1 MEKLQMLKNERA
13 LKKGNLTRTRRR
25 AFVLIDSVGSKR
37 ELRSMLKELDTALQ
51 DVLEVNLK
59 LRGEL
64 DNETELMK
72 CQAYGEEATAE
83 HALAVERLEAHLQ
96 ERAGEPAS
104 VASSKVTAASKTALT
119 QHAVRMA
126 EVEDKV
132 HQLELQQLQHRLHQE
147 EQEQRLHRER
157 LLQEKEDAIKA
168 AKLKGELTRAA
179 ETDLAWERREDF
191 CNEREPEA
199 EGADKKEQ
207 VEKTKEFDTL
217 LFRQSLP
224 RLRLPTFGGQ
234 IEEWPRWYAL
244 FKTMVHQQDM
254 SVEEKMVHLQ
264 NAVTGAA
271 RSTIGGM
278 ICDGSSY
285 EEALQALQDRYGRE
299 LDVVQTTLRNVFS
312 CPGPKPNDSKSLER
326 YFGAV
331 HGATTTLKKMG
342 YEGDIQSIENLR
354 RLVSK
359 LPLELRKAWAEHSL
373 NIGRATLIHFDE
385 WLRNQVRILLTFE
398 ATAAAPVSCPKRTT
412 VMFTTT
418 AGTGGKRCCM
428 CNGDHGLWSCDQF
441 KSKTVDERAQA
452 VAANRL
458 CFSCLRPGH
467 QSRNCRTARECGV
480 DGCHL
485 RHNRL
490 LHGSRRV
497 RGPAPSTRLAAG
509 TVNATNEATIASI
522 RHGTTV
528 DSSSVLLQVVP
539 VRVHGSCGRF
549 KDTLALLDPGAQTS
563 LCNVSLLDE
572 LQVDGEIQTLRLNN
586 VEAAGQE
593 KMSRR
598 VQLELSPLAETEEG
612 SQKIYVPEAFSV
624 DRVNV
629 RVPVLKKKALWKLK
643 HLQGLKIPD
652 LSGGEVQ
659 LLLGANV
666 LEAVLQREA
675 RVGEPGEPVAIR
687 TAFGWSLTGSLA
699 SVVPEHHRE
708 VMFVGRSPAEQ
719 SEEDLSTM
727 LQNWWAT
734 ESFGTKH
741 TDEPV
746 LTPDDEKALRIL
758 EKTTRHLGERYEV
771 GLLWQDEEVSLPN
784 NYTMACSR
792 LRSLERSLM
801 KSPEKA
807 AAYSEV
813 LESYIAQGYAKKLT
827 PQEAERQEKKK
838 LWILPHHAVMHPEKD
853 KPRVVFDAAAVCDGT
868 SLNSVLLRGPDFM
881 QSLHGVLLRF
891 RQEPFAVVGDI
902 YQMFHQI
909 KVRDEDRPAL
919 SFLWRGVEVT
929 EPPSLYQMQVVIF
942 GAKCSPS
949 IANYIVR
956 RTLTDSN
963 GAEKL
968 EEGKPSLISSFYV
981 DDFLRSEETADAALS
996 TMEQVK
1002 SLMRQGGF
1010 RLNKWRSNCP
1020 ELLEHLPESDRD
1032 ASQKKLTA
1040 CEGGARKALGCLW
1053 SPTEDTLSIQVR
1065 TADVPATKRGVVRM
1079 AAMIFDPLGIITPFL
1094 LQAKIIIQKLWAQ
1107 KLDWDEEFSG
1117 VELTLWQ
1124 KWLAELSAV
1133 KDIKVPRSLKMS
1145 VTGNIK
1151 EMELHLF
1158 SDASEDAFAAVAY
1171 VRMTGADGR
1180 RCVSFVMSRSRVAP
1194 LKQLSIV
1201 RLELQG
1207 AVLATRLA
1215 KTIQKELTYKFEDVV
1230 FWTDSQVVLQFV
1242 ANESRMFQTF
1252 VANRVSEIRDSTD
1265 PSQWRHVPGVQNPA
1279 DISSRGLPASQL
1291 RSSALWWN
1299 GPEFLMRDRG
1309 EWPHLM
1315 TSSLPADQPELKRKP
1330 AGPAV
1335 SFVGKAAA
1343 SRPLVDPTRF
1353 SSWSKYRRIVAWA
1366 HRFIWNVRTKE
1377 KRRGPLTVEELLQAE
1392 QVIIR
1397 EDQEREKMAP
1407 QPGVT
1412 LFKDDKGIVRVE
1424 GRLKNA
1430 PAEICRQPIALS
1442 PGSEVT
1448 RLIVTDLHERC
1459 MHAGLN
1465 HTLNLVRKKFW
1476 MPKARASVKKLIW
1489 RCAFCRNRRAIP
1501 TNPKMADLPS
1511 ERFDASRPFSSVG
1524 LDFLGPIVVRKF
1536 RKSEK
1541 RYILLVTCLA
1551 TRAIHLEVA
1560 NAMDTDS
1567 FLMALRRF
1575 IARRGR
1581 PTSIWSD
1588 NGTNLVGGER
1598 ELRESIAAWNQE
1610 QICDTLS
1617 QQNIQWKFNPPTASH
1632 MGGSWE
1638 RLVASV
1644 KRALQ
1649 AVLGNQ
1655 IVPDDVLHTT
1665 VVELEFQV
1673 NSRPLTY
1680 VSGDGGDPES
1690 ITPNHFLLGA
1700 VPDGCILP
1708 PGVFGENDKMSRRRW
1723 KQSQALAND
1732 VWRRWLKEYLPTLI
1746 PRRKWEKNTRNLAVN
1761 DVVLMAAD
1769 DAPRGHWPLGV
1780 VEQVYA
1786 SEDGVVRSVLVR
1798 TATGKYRRPCTKVC
1812 LLEGQTM

>member
-1 MEKLQMLKNERA
+1 MLKSERA

-37 ELRSMLKELDTALQ
+37 ELRSMQKELDIALQ
-51 DVLEVNLK
+51 DVLELNLK

-64 DNETELMK
+64 DSETELMK
-72 CQAYGEEATAE
+72 CQTYAEEVTAE

-96 ERAGEPAS
+96 ERAGEPSS
-104 VASSKVTAASKTALT
+104 VASSKQSGASKAALT
-119 QHAVRMA
+119 QHVRMT

-132 HQLELQQLQHRLHQE
+132 RQLELQQLQHRLQQE

-157 LLQEKEDAIKA
+157 LLQEKEDAVKV
-168 AKLKGELTRAA
+168 AKLKCELTKAA
-179 ETDLAWERREDF
+179 ESDLAWERREDF
-191 CNEREPEA
+191 CKEREPEA
-199 EGADKKEQ
+199 EDAVRKQVDKR
-207 VEKTKEFDTL
+207 KEFDNL
-217 LFRQSLP
+217 LFRKSLP
-224 RLRLPTFGGQ
+224 RLQLPSFGGQ
-234 IEEWPRWYAL
+234 VEEWPRWYAL

-299 LDVVQTTLRNVFS
+299 IDIVQTTLKNVFS
-312 CPGPKPNDSKSLER
+312 CPGPKPNDSRSLER

-398 ATAAAPVSCPKRTT
+398 ATAAAPPTYPKRTT

-418 AGTGGKRCCM
+418 AGSRGGRCCI
-428 CNGDHGLWSCDQF
+428 CNGDHGLWLCDRF

-452 VAANRL
+452 VASNRL

-497 RGPAPSTRLAAG
+497 RGPVPTRPAAG
-509 TVNATNEATIASI
+509 TVDTASEAIIASI
-522 RHGTTV
+522 RQGTSG

-539 VRVHGSCGRF
+539 VRVHGSGGRF

-572 LQVDGEIQTLRLNN
+572 MQIEGVVQTLRLNN
-586 VEAAGQE
+586 VETAGQE
-593 KMSRR
+593 RQSRR
-598 VQLELSPLAETEEG
+598 VQLELSPLAESEEG
-612 SQKIYVPEAFSV
+612 SQKIRVPEAFSV
-624 DRVNV
+624 ERVNV
-629 RVPVLKKKALWKLK
+629 RVPVLKRKALWKMK
-643 HLQGLKIPD
+643 HLHGLKIPN
-652 LSGGEVQ
+652 LAGGEVE

-708 VMFVGRSPAEQ
+708 VMFVGRSSAEQ
-719 SEEDLSTM
+719 PEEDLSTM
-727 LQNWWAT
+727 LQNWWST

-741 TDEPV
+741 TDEQA

-758 EKTTRHLGERYEV
+758 EKTTRHQGGRYEV
-771 GLLWQDEEVSLPN
+771 GLLWQDEEVDMPN
-784 NYTMACSR
+784 NYTMAYSR

-801 KSPEKA
+801 KSPERA
-807 AAYSEV
+807 AAYGEV
-813 LESYIAQGYAKKLT
+813 LESYVSQGYAKKLT
-827 PQEAERQEKKK
+827 PQEANRQEKQK
-838 LWILPHHAVMHPEKD
+838 LWILPHHAVIHPEKD
-853 KPRVVFDAAAVCDGT
+853 KPRVVFDAAAVCEGT

-909 KVRDEDRPAL
+909 GVRNEDKPAL
-919 SFLWRGVEVT
+919 SFLWRGMEVT

-942 GAKCSPS
+942 GAKCSPC

-956 RTLTDSN
+956 RTLAASEE
-963 GAEKL
+963 AQKL
-968 EEGKPSLISSFYV
+968 KEGKPTLASSFYV

-996 TMEQVK
+996 TMEEVK
-1002 SLMRQGGF
+1002 LLMSQGGF
-1010 RLNKWRSNCP
+1010 KLAKWRSNCP
-1020 ELLEHLPESDRD
+1020 ELLEHVAESDRD
-1032 ASQKKLTA
+1032 ASQKKLTS
-1040 CEGGARKALGCLW
+1040 CDGGARKALGCLW
-1053 SPTEDTLSIQVR
+1053 TPTEDTLSIQVR
-1065 TADVPATKRGVVRM
+1065 TADVSATKRGVVRM
-1079 AAMIFDPLGIITPFL
+1079 TAMIFDPLGIITPFL
-1094 LQAKIIIQKLWAQ
+1094 LQAKIIIQKLWVL
-1107 KLDWDEEFSG
+1107 KFDWDEEISG

-1124 KWLAELSAV
+1124 KWLAELYAV
-1133 KDIKVPRSLKMS
+1133 KDIKVPRSLKVS

-1151 EMELHLF
+1151 ELELHLF

-1171 VRMTGADGR
+1171 VRMTDADGR

-1215 KTIQKELTYKFEDVV
+1215 KTIQKELTFKFEDVV
-1230 FWTDSQVVLQFV
+1230 FWLDSQVVLQFV

-1265 PSQWRHVPGVQNPA
+1265 PSQWRHVPGTQNPA
-1279 DISSRGLPASQL
+1279 DIGSRGLPASKL
-1291 RSSALWWN
+1291 KDCVLWWN

-1309 EWPHLM
+1309 EWPHPM
-1315 TSSLPADQPELKRKP
+1315 TSSLPADQPELKRKS
-1330 AGPAV
+1330 ARPAV
-1335 SFVGKAAA
+1335 SFVGKAAT
-1343 SRPLVDPTRF
+1343 SQPLVDPARF
-1353 SSWSKYRRIVAWA
+1353 SSWSKYRRIVAWM

-1377 KRRGPLTVEELLQAE
+1377 KRHGPLMVEELLQAE
-1392 QVIIR
+1392 QFIIQ
-1397 EDQEREKMAP
+1397 EDQEREKLAP
-1407 QPGVT
+1407 QPGLS
-1412 LFKDDKGIVRVE
+1412 LFKDDEGIIRVE

-1465 HTLNLVRKKFW
+1465 HTLNQVRKKFW

-1489 RCAFCRNRRAIP
+1489 RCAFCRNRRAVP
-1501 TNPKMADLPS
+1501 TNPKMADLPG

-1524 LDFLGPIVVRKF
+1524 LDFLGPILVRKF
-1536 RKSEK
+1536 RKTEK

-1560 NAMDTDS
+1560 NSLDTDA

-1581 PTSIWSD
+1581 PAVIWSD
-1588 NGTNLVGGER
+1588 NGKNLVGGER
-1598 ELRESIAAWNQE
+1598 ELREAIASWNQE
-1610 QICDTLS
+1610 RISDTLS
-1617 QQNIQWKFNPPTASH
+1617 QQNIRWKFNPPTASH

-1644 KRALQ
+1644 KKALQ
-1649 AVLGNQ
+1649 SVLGKQ
-1655 IVPDDVLHTT
+1655 MVPDDVLHTT
-1665 VVELEFQV
+1665 VVEVEFQV

-1680 VSGDGGDPES
+1680 VSGHGGDPES
-1690 ITPNHFLLGA
+1690 ITPNHFLLGV
-1700 VPDGCILP
+1700 VPDGCVLP
-1708 PGVFGENDKMSRRRW
+1708 PGVFGESDRMSRRRW
-1723 KQSQALAND
+1723 RQSQALAND
-1732 VWRRWLKEYLPTLI
+1732 VWRRWLKEYLPTLLA
-1746 PRRKWEKNTRNLAVN
+1746 RKKWAKETRNLAVD

-1780 VEQVYA
+1780 VQQTYP
-1786 SEDGVVRSVLVR
+1786 SDDGVVRSVLVR
-1798 TATGKYRRPCTKVC
+1798 TATGTYRRPCTKLC
-1812 LLEGQTM
+1812 LLEGADDMRGDASA